1 MGWAATTTVGLI
13 DPNRQTFACSGHHS
27 PVLVA
32 GPANRQAPY
41 APVMARRVMWPCV
54 FGAGA
59 PEMTMTM
66 TDDNIESA
74 VRAELQ
80 GDPRLP
86 YVDEIAVEA
95 YGGAVTLR
103 GTVGSFAQQR
113 AAVADA
119 RRTRGVSD
127 VYDELEVRLLNQD
140 RRKDAEIRGAALQR
154 LLWDP
159 EIPGDY
165 LDVGVK
171 DGWVTLKGEVDHQ
184 YQSDNAFDLVA
195 SLYGVTGV
203 TNDVEG
209 VQAV

>member
-1 MGWAATTTVGLI
+1 
-13 DPNRQTFACSGHHS
+13 
-27 PVLVA
+27 
-32 GPANRQAPY
+32 
-41 APVMARRVMWPCV
+41 
-54 FGAGA
+54 
-59 PEMTMTM
+59 MTM

-74 VRAELQ
+74 VRTELA

-95 YGGAVTLR
+95 TGGAVTLR

-119 RRTRGVSD
+119 RRTKGVSD
-127 VYDELEVRLLNQD
+127 IFDELEVRLLDQD

-154 LLWDP
+154 LMWDP

-165 LDVGVK
+165 IDVRVK
-171 DGWVTLKGEVDHQ
+171 DGWVTLKGDVDHQ
-184 YQSDNAFDLVA
+184 YQSDDAFNHVA

-203 TNDVEG
+203 TNDIDVVE
-209 VQAV
+209 QI

>member
-1 MGWAATTTVGLI
+1 
-13 DPNRQTFACSGHHS
+13 
-27 PVLVA
+27 
-32 GPANRQAPY
+32 
-41 APVMARRVMWPCV
+41 
-54 FGAGA
+54 
-59 PEMTMTM
+59 MTM

-74 VRAELQ
+74 VRRELA
-80 GDPRLP
+80 GDRRLP

-113 AAVADA
+113 AAVAGA
-119 RRTRGVSD
+119 RRTRGVFD

-154 LLWDP
+154 LIWDT

-165 LDVGVK
+165 IDVGVK
-171 DGWVTLKGEVDHQ
+171 DGWVTLKGDVDFQ
-184 YQSDNAFDLVA
+184 YQSDLAFDHAA

-203 TNDVEG
+203 TNDIKVNERL
-209 VQAV
+209 